1 MESTPSSRSESPTP
15 LTRRTNPAL
24 AVRSWPA
31 SRRVRTFGLGALC
44 GALALSLV
52 VVVTS
57 IFAASG
63 DRPPLLPEPA
73 PASDVRVT
81 PRPTPSSTPSTPAPR
96 PEVVA
101 TPEAEEPAP
110 EEGATEPV
118 VAPAPAPSPVATDPP
133 AADEPVEDAPGNSG
147 SAPGRTKPPKSP

>member
-15 LTRRTNPAL
+15 LIRRTNPAL

-81 PRPTPSSTPSTPAPR
+81 PRPTPSSTPSMLAPQ

-110 EEGATEPV
+110 EEGPIEPV
-118 VAPAPAPSPVATDPP
+118 VVP

>member
-1 MESTPSSRSESPTP
+1 MASTPSSRSESPTP

-73 PASDVRVT
+73 PASDVRVA
-81 PRPTPSSTPSTPAPR
+81 PRPTPSSTPSTPAPQ

-110 EEGATEPV
+110 EEGAIEPV
-118 VAPAPAPSPVATDPP
+118 VAPAPSPVATDPP